1 MHVVVL
7 FESYEGDKEQKKM
20 VAMAVGGR
28 MGSAAAAAPVS
39 ATPNEHINASVQR
52 QPTLVF
58 HTFKWVSSTF
68 PIFDS
73 YEVTN
78 SIYVPVKIG
87 RVSVAARQFLFSS

>member
-1 MHVVVL
+1 LSQLHVVVL

-52 QPTLVF
+52 QLT
-58 HTFKWVSSTF
+58 
-68 PIFDS
+68 
-73 YEVTN
+73 
-78 SIYVPVKIG
+78 PVVVCDLTRSHYRKATDYATGQYIP
-87 RVSVAARQFLFSS
+87 F